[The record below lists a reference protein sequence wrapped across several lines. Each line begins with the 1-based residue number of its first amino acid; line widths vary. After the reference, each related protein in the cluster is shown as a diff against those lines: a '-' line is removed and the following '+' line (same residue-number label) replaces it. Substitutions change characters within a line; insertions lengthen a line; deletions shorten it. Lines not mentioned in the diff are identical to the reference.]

1 MADFRCVSELARL
14 LHCLG
19 HRGAAPV
26 FKGVTIMFQAKLIAV
41 AIALTAPVAVAAKDA
56 PVVKAPAAATAAVSP
71 ERGTART
78 ERADTLRYCIK
89 DTVTGSRI
97 SRKECRTRSDWL
109 ARGFDPLEAK

>member
-1 MADFRCVSELARL
+1 
-14 LHCLG
+14 
-19 HRGAAPV
+19 
-26 FKGVTIMFQAKLIAV
+26 MFQAKLIAV

>member
-1 MADFRCVSELARL
+1 
-14 LHCLG
+14 
-19 HRGAAPV
+19 
-26 FKGVTIMFQAKLIAV
+26 MFQAKLIAV

-56 PVVKAPAAATAAVSP
+56 PVVKAPAAATAAASP

-78 ERADTLRYCIK
+78 ERADALRYCIK